1 MQRLH
6 TILAALAI
14 ASAANAQIG
23 QPSLQHLQSVMEN
36 TIPLVQVVAVSSLM
50 MVGLGTVVLTVLV
63 AVLLPI

>member
-1 MQRLH
+1 
-6 TILAALAI
+6 
-14 ASAANAQIG
+14 
-23 QPSLQHLQSVMEN
+23 MEN

>member
-1 MQRLH
+1 MLKLDNH
-6 TILAALAI
+6 IFTT
-14 ASAANAQIG
+14 
-23 QPSLQHLQSVMEN
+23 LQHLQNVMEN

>member
-23 QPSLQHLQSVMEN
+23 QPYIHDPSTLAD
-36 TIPLVQVVAVSSLM
+36 TIPLVQVVAESSLM